1 MNDDLWQRIHASFQ
15 KQSIMHTIG
24 ASLTHVEA
32 GQVVIEL
39 PFRDDLCQQ
48 NGFIH
53 AGIITTIIDSACGYA
68 AYTLMPPQNEVLAV
82 EFKVNFMSPA
92 VGERFIAR
100 ANVKKAGRTLTVCT
114 GDVFAQRNGQE
125 KLIVAMQ
132 ATMMGKKL

>member
-1 MNDDLWQRIHASFQ
+1 MNDDLWQRVHASFQ

-39 PFRDDLCQQ
+39 PFRNDLCQQ

-100 ANVKKAGRTLTVCT
+100 ASVKKAGRTLTVCT
-114 GDVFAQRNGQE
+114 GDVFAQRDGQE